1 MKKKIIALSVAF
13 SAALLSASA
22 LAALDGGQV
31 DFAGLVSDNTCTPHV
46 NGGSQDG
53 QVQLK
58 TAKTADIT
66 ANTGVADTTP
76 GVMPEKFYITV
87 DCGATTTNTK
97 ANLSMASTFFSN
109 ANGTLNNDKAIISP
123 ASGVNLAIHM
133 VDSSGAAVAYK
144 QVKVNN
150 PADTHQVSF
159 KSGIATF
166 NFVASYVRQASAV
179 PVTPGYVKSNTA
191 YTLTYE

>member
-31 DFAGLVSDNTCTPHV
+31 DFAGLVSDNTCAPHV

-66 ANTGVADTTP
+66 ANPGVSDTTP
-76 GVMPEKFYITV
+76 GVCQK
-87 DCGATTTNTK
+87 D
-97 ANLSMASTFFSN
+97 S
-109 ANGTLNNDKAIISP
+109 ISP
-123 ASGVNLAIHM
+123 
-133 VDSSGAAVAYK
+133 
-144 QVKVNN
+144 
-150 PADTHQVSF
+150 
-159 KSGIATF
+159 
-166 NFVASYVRQASAV
+166 
-179 PVTPGYVKSNTA
+179 
-191 YTLTYE
+191 